1 MADDD
6 SSSKAVVL
14 KVFGADLGER
24 LALAAGHGKRKNYRG
39 VLEPTDA
46 VTQCE
51 RAGVPFVA
59 NMKCYLCDQPI
70 PAKELLSGPEDE
82 LYPECEHIFSVTEAR
97 WYLDI
102 YMARRPPGDPWT
114 LQAVRLEYA
123 QAHRV
128 CNQAKSNYNFF
139 TGDAGGTPV
148 LNMVGIRKILLN
160 IQTRARKNIAKYAT
174 QPELQ
179 RIMTDI
185 ATNVTGQAT
194 AIADRVRGIITH
206 IQAQANAI
214 GGHEVYQA
222 MMILSRASLLADPST
237 LPPALKAIHDE
248 WYANAPAALAKA
260 EALFQDFMA
269 QTYIRYPQLQ
279 PTQLYGL
286 LFAGLPPIT
295 QDLQIPQS
303 AVMEILS
310 AYFKR
315 VPSDESSEKL
325 LLSSVYSALYIRILT
340 MLLNQPVSEATL
352 DTICALSTRL
362 AVVVENE
369 PKVPTIV
376 GYPPALRKELRDQCE
391 ILEKN
396 RGRAYRTEAR
406 DLNAA
411 SMEGV
416 DNPPTADDDA
426 TYFLGDLAPQLS
438 TYLQQAYGMEASK
451 ATDAASWTAE
461 EAREAFIAAYP
472 EGIDRAKEAAA
483 NVASALINFIAGENR
498 AAAEDLSHRVYTFI
512 LNSRISE
519 TVTYR
524 GGLRIR
530 RALYGNAR
538 TPSARHGLYA
548 RLRKRTRSR
557 TTARVR
563 QRSSHPRTWR
573 QRKHLD
579 RL

>member
-1 MADDD
+1 
-6 SSSKAVVL
+6 
-14 KVFGADLGER
+14 
-24 LALAAGHGKRKNYRG
+24 
-39 VLEPTDA
+39 
-46 VTQCE
+46 
-51 RAGVPFVA
+51 
-59 NMKCYLCDQPI
+59 MKCYLCDQPI
-70 PAKELLSGPEDE
+70 PAKETLSGPEDE

-114 LQAVRLEYA
+114 REAVRLEYA

-160 IQTRARKNIAKYAT
+160 IQARARKNITKYAK
-174 QPELQ
+174 QPMLQ

-185 ATNVTGQAT
+185 ANKVTGQAN
-194 AIADRVRGIITH
+194 AIAALVSAIIAH
-206 IQAQANAI
+206 IQENAR
-214 GGHEVYQA
+214 GGDEGYRA

-237 LPPALKAIHDE
+237 LPPALKQIHDE

-260 EALFQDFMA
+260 EALFQDFVA

-279 PTQLYGL
+279 PTQLYRL

-325 LLSSVYSALYIRILT
+325 LLSTVYSGLYIRILT
-340 MLLNQPVSEATL
+340 MLLRQPVSEATL
-352 DTICALSTRL
+352 DMMCALSTRL

-376 GYPPALRKELRDQCE
+376 GSPPALPDPLKTQCE
-391 ILEKN
+391 IRERN
-396 RGRAYRTEAR
+396 RARAYRTEAR

-416 DNPPTADDDA
+416 NNPPTADESA
-426 TYFLGDLAPQLS
+426 TYFLGDLAPRLFAR
-438 TYLQQAYGMEASK
+438 LQQSYRVEPSQ
-451 ATDAASWTAE
+451 ATAAASWIAG
-461 EAREAFIAAYP
+461 EAREAFLDAYP

-483 NVASALINFIAGENR
+483 NAASALMTFALQGQDP
-498 AAAEDLSHRVYTFI
+498 AAAEDLSRRIYTFI
-512 LNSRISE
+512 LNSRTSE
-519 TVTYR
+519 TVTYG

-548 RLRKRTRSR
+548 GLRKRTGPR